1 MTVSNLPRIACFH
14 GGGSTAAIYKVQ
26 CEQLAHLLQNDFQ
39 LVFFEGPFERSAG
52 PGVLPVFADY
62 APFRSWFTQDE
73 RGERADGSGYDASGN
88 DGVKRVWRLME
99 DEGPGGEWVGAMG
112 FSQGSRMAGGLL
124 LDQQRRAAL
133 GIPKKTHIELLFGVL
148 CNGAGAPMESDA
160 AEYVNAKTDESLNRV
175 SLPTVHVHGLKD
187 PFLMLGQQQLE
198 NYYDPRTATLFEVD
212 YHHAMPW
219 ARHEAKQ
226 LADHI
231 RTIYKNTRRQ

>member
-14 GGGSTAAIYKVQ
+14 GGGSAAAIYKVQ
-26 CEQLAHLLQNDFQ
+26 CEQLGHLLKNDFQ

-62 APFRSWFTQDE
+62 APFKSWFTQDE

-88 DGVKRVWRLME
+88 DGVERVWRLME

-112 FSQGSRMAGGLL
+112 FSQGSRVAGGLL
-124 LDQQRRAAL
+124 LDQQRRDAL
-133 GIPKKTHIELLFGVL
+133 GIPKKTHIELVFGVL
-148 CNGAGAPMESDA
+148 CNGAGSPMESDA
-160 AEYVNAKTDESLNRV
+160 ADYITKPDESLKRV
-175 SLPTVHVHGLKD
+175 SLPTLHVHGLKD
-187 PFLMLGQQQLE
+187 PFLMLGRQQLGE
-198 NYYDPRTATLFEVD
+198 YYNPKTATLYEVD

-219 ARHEAKQ
+219 ARHEAQQ

-231 RTIYKNTRRQ
+231 RTIYKNSAKQ

>member
-1 MTVSNLPRIACFH
+1 MTISNLPRIACFH

-62 APFRSWFTQDE
+62 APFKSWFTQDE

-88 DGVKRVWRLME
+88 DGVERVWRLME

-112 FSQGSRMAGGLL
+112 FSQGSRVAGGLL

-133 GIPKKTHIELLFGVL
+133 GLPKKTHIQLRFGVL
-148 CNGAGAPMESDA
+148 CMGGGPPMESDA
-160 AEYVNAKTDESLNRV
+160 AECMVMVPCYLVFCAHCDRYEC
-175 SLPTVHVHGLKD
+175 
-187 PFLMLGQQQLE
+187 
-198 NYYDPRTATLFEVD
+198 
-212 YHHAMPW
+212 
-219 ARHEAKQ
+219 EAG
-226 LADHI
+226 
-231 RTIYKNTRRQ
+231 